1 MLLKPRGL
9 EPGRPPPQERDAGE
23 ARRCALIPFAP
34 CEGPLPRVEEGLDSP
49 WTPCVLRVG
58 GAPDSGPPEAN
69 RDWRNRDYFPNRDFS
84 IAIFPPIAI
93 FLLKIAIGFS

>member
-1 MLLKPRGL
+1 MCLDP
-9 EPGRPPPQERDAGE
+9 
-23 ARRCALIPFAP
+23 PFARSG
-34 CEGPLPRVEEGLDSP
+34 GPLPRVEEKGLNSP

-69 RDWRNRDYFPNRDFS
+69 RDWRNRDFPNRDFS
-84 IAIFPPIAI
+84 IPIAI